1 MYIVNADPKT
11 NVKDFIDKNTMMY
24 FTNIT
29 ERLVNSPADV
39 SSRIKL
45 FENDKNYH
53 QINDEYINTL
63 GAPVFSTILGRPVT
77 ADKITPEDT
86 AHLLKHINIENSFIP
101 MLKEKRP
108 GDIINRD
115 TNKPLLAYIS
125 YQIGKCMM
133 AEASLSATTLKSNDP
148 VHLDISAL
156 RPEPIQ
162 PPKKPN
168 WFVRTFAFLS
178 KSFKEKV
185 SSYNDAID
193 TYNEEKP
200 KNEADIAR
208 FDDMNSENLK
218 GSEALQK
225 QLVDEALHGK
235 REKNGIT
242 QTELNG
248 ERNRQLTQP
257 VASMERTKDFQMGN
271 Q

>member
-1 MYIVNADPKT
+1 MYIVNADPKI
-11 NVKDFIDKNTMMY
+11 NVKDFINKNTMMH

-45 FENDKNYH
+45 FESEKNYH
-53 QINDEYINTL
+53 QINDDYINTL
-63 GAPVFSTILGRPVT
+63 GSPVFSTILGRPVT

-101 MLKEKRP
+101 RLKEMRP
-108 GDIINRD
+108 SDIINRD

-133 AEASLSATTLKSNDP
+133 AEASLSATTLKSNDL

-156 RPEPIQ
+156 RPEPLQ

-185 SSYNDAID
+185 EAYNKASE
-193 TYNEEKP
+193 TYDSEKRQ
-200 KNEADIAR
+200 NEADIAR

-218 GSEALQK
+218 GSDALQK
-225 QLVDEALHGK
+225 QLIDEALHGK

-242 QTELNG
+242 QAEMN
-248 ERNRQLTQP
+248 NANQQLTQS
-257 VASMERTKDFQMGN
+257 VTSTQRTNVLKMGTK
-271 Q
+271 